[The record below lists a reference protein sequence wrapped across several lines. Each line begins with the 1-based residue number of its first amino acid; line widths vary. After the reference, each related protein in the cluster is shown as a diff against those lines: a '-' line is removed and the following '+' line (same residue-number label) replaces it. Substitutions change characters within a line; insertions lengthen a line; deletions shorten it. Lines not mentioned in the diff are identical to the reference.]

1 MNAVGDMTDR
11 HLLLRPA
18 GKQRLENMP
27 ADMAVQAAD
36 AEALHRCPHGQIGHI
51 ERLVSIVVTGTAQRE
66 EFVQPD
72 AGLGEKTFD
81 IARIFAKGVG
91 RESVEPGCYGRVGG
105 KNVSCASRPQ
115 CLAKRQTRAPHMGP
129 RSLENR
135 KGAMTL
141 VQVTDLDLR
150 GERLDRPPSRD
161 PEDNL
166 L

>member
-1 MNAVGDMTDR
+1 
-11 HLLLRPA
+11 
-18 GKQRLENMP
+18 
-27 ADMAVQAAD
+27 
-36 AEALHRCPHGQIGHI
+36 
-51 ERLVSIVVTGTAQRE
+51 
-66 EFVQPD
+66 
-72 AGLGEKTFD
+72 
-81 IARIFAKGVG
+81 
-91 RESVEPGCYGRVGG
+91 
-105 KNVSCASRPQ
+105 
-115 CLAKRQTRAPHMGP
+115 MGP